1 MEIMSASFEE
11 EMQMAS
17 TGTLILVLSM
27 FYLTLV
33 CATIVCK
40 DQDRL
45 HSLCIRKSHLRY
57 AFFSYFKMIYKLE
70 NSLVTA
76 GKNEQHITKEV

>member
-17 TGTLILVLSM
+17 TGTLIWVLSM

-33 CATIVCK
+33 CATKVCK
-40 DQDRL
+40 DQDAQL
-45 HSLCIRKSHLRY
+45 HSLCIRKSHLR
-57 AFFSYFKMIYKLE
+57 
-70 NSLVTA
+70 
-76 GKNEQHITKEV
+76 

>member
-1 MEIMSASFEE
+1 
-11 EMQMAS
+11 MAS

-33 CATIVCK
+33 YATIVCK

-57 AFFSYFKMIYKLE
+57 AFFFSYFKMIYKLE

-76 GKNEQHITKEV
+76 GKNEQHITKEL